1 VTSFEIMPRPPDD
14 RAAIT
19 PWPMWPLMLRTSSSH
34 EEGGARD
41 FSVSTERISGSGK
54 VEKLHCVR
62 VASANGRFERVAG
75 SEFEIDA
82 DLVLL
87 AMGFVHPE
95 KPGIVEQLGVE
106 LSARGNVAID
116 ESFMSTVPGVF
127 AAGDCQRGQSLVVW
141 AIADGRGA
149 ARGVDRFLMGHSEL

>member
-1 VTSFEIMPRPPDD
+1 
-14 RAAIT
+14 
-19 PWPMWPLMLRTSSSH
+19 MWPLMLRTSSSH